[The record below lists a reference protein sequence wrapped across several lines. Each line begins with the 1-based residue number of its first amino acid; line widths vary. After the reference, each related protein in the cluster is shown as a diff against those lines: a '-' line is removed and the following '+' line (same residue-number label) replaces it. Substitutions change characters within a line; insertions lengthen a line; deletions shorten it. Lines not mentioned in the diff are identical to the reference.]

1 MLISVIVPVFNAAE
15 SLEQCIQS
23 VASQTLA
30 DKELIIIDGG
40 STDGSQKIVAS
51 FGKKIAFSVSEP
63 DRGVYDAFNK
73 GIRHSTGDWLFFFG
87 ADDFFSDPTALERV
101 AAHLNAVE
109 PQIRIVYGQV
119 GLLGSDDEV
128 LRFLCEPWHSAKK
141 KFTAFMPISHQG
153 VFHRRSLFEE
163 LGLFDVSF
171 RLAGDYEFLLRE
183 FESHEAKFIP
193 DTIVA
198 MHRSGGLSGRP
209 ENETLAMCELRRAQK
224 LRGIGFP
231 RPAWLVRY
239 LAAWVQ
245 RGLSAILGPEAG
257 HAATDFLRKLVGK
270 KPHWSKIR

>member
-1 MLISVIVPVFNAAE
+1 MLISVIVPVFNAADT
-15 SLEQCIQS
+15 LEQCLQS

-30 DKELIIIDGG
+30 TKELIIIDGG

-51 FGKKIAFSVSEP
+51 FGNQIAFSISEP

-73 GIRHSTGDWLFFFG
+73 GIGHSTGDWVYFFG
-87 ADDFFSDPTALERV
+87 ADDFLADPTVLERV
-101 AAHLNAVE
+101 SVQLNAVE
-109 PQIRIVYGQV
+109 PQIRVVYGQV
-119 GLLGSDDEV
+119 GLLGRDDEV
-128 LRFLCEPWHSAKK
+128 LSFLCEPWQSAKK
-141 KFTAFMPISHQG
+141 KFPAFMPISHQG

-163 LGLFDVSF
+163 HGLFDVSF

-183 FESHEAKFIP
+183 FQSHEAEFLP

-209 ENETLAMCELRRAQK
+209 ENETLAMRELRRAQK
-224 LRGIGFP
+224 LRGFELP
-231 RPAWLVRY
+231 RPAWVVRY

-245 RGLSAILGPEAG
+245 RGLSATMGPEAG
-257 HAATDFLRKLVGK
+257 HAATDFLRKVLGK